1 MSTKTKLM
9 MMTAAVMI
17 SGAAAFAQ
25 DTTPVD
31 PVTPPVD
38 PVVTPAPFDFSF
50 LEGLFTGD
58 TAPDQDAIT
67 AAFEGAGLTVERL
80 RLRGD
85 GSVRVEATTADGERV
100 RVIVKDG
107 EVRYRIKDASDT
119 SDANSDD
126 TSDSNGDNSDDSSDS
141 NGDDSSDGNGGSSG
155 GSNSGGNGGS
165 TGGGSSDD

>member
-25 DTTPVD
+25 TTPVD

-100 RVIVKDG
+100 RVVVKDG

-141 NGDDSSDGNGGSSG
+141 NGDDSSGGNGGSSG
-155 GSNSGGNGGS
+155 GGNGGNS
-165 TGGGSSDD
+165 GGGSSDD

>member
-25 DTTPVD
+25 TTPVD

-141 NGDDSSDGNGGSSG
+141 NGDDSSGGNGGSSG
-155 GSNSGGNGGS
+155 GGNGGNS
-165 TGGGSSDD
+165 GGGSSDD